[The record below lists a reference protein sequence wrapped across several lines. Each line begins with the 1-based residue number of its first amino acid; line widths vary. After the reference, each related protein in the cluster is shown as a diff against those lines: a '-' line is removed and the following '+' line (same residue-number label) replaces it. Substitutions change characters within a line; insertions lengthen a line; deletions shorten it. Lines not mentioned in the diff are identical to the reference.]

1 MRVDDQKHPFAV
13 AGRASPQVMAEQL
26 HAAQRGRWLARLG
39 PRARRT
45 LWALAVLGGAA
56 LVEWAAIS
64 VLSSP
69 S

>member
-1 MRVDDQKHPFAV
+1 MRVADQKHPFTV
-13 AGRASPQVMAEQL
+13 SERVSPHVMAEPL
-26 HAAQRGRWLARLG
+26 HAAQRGRWLGYLRS
-39 PRARRT
+39 RARRA